1 MAQTSQQDKIL
12 LATGMTPE
20 AMGRLDAITARRGW
34 QLASERGEFVPD
46 VWLGTGESLAE
57 GERQLVAEW
66 DVHQEQIV
74 RVRLQS
80 ADGLSDAEPASERL
94 YLGLDAAS
102 GEECWERV
110 LASAFRAAEMLRR
123 QHHRIVR
130 LEKISTTDALTGT
143 YNRMHVMTALDVE
156 FRRFQRTGEPL
167 SCIMIDLDHFKNIND
182 TYGHALG
189 DQILA
194 AFASKLQA
202 MMRRSDVVGRY
213 GGEEFLCI
221 IPNTGLRAARGVAEK
236 LRKATEK
243 MVFAEGPFSIGIT
256 ASFGVASA
264 DQPDV
269 HDVTQLLQFS
279 DRAMYQAK
287 RLGRN
292 RVCVFNDQ
300 SGQTRHNTAEGE
312 AEGEADA
319 ANDSHRRQIAIVHP
333 RPATLGFYEVLADPK
348 DFELRLLSGSAEA
361 LQFLADN
368 DPLAV
373 FVYENLTE
381 GTGIELLEKCKGRQA
396 ESLHS
401 RVLIRAEG
409 SSLQDSEAWDAGAD
423 AIVNEDAT
431 PAEFATQFHTLVELR
446 HARDRIEES
455 AQRLAEARSQ
465 VVRAERLSAIGQ
477 MATGVA
483 HDFNN
488 LLSAILGRAQ
498 QILRSGPDDSVR
510 SGLEVIHQA
519 ASDGAETVRRIQ
531 EFSRHMSK
539 IDATAVNVCESIED
553 CVQLTRVRWKDE
565 ALRLGVNFSVEID
578 VDQALGTM
586 ANPTELREV
595 FTNLLVNAFDAMPEG
610 GVVKIRSRRADGDD
624 GFFIEVSDDGVGME
638 ESIAERIFEPFYTT
652 KKERGTGLG
661 LSIIYG
667 IMTRLGGRIE
677 ARSELGIGTTFEL
690 YFPEVVDFASRP
702 APTDANGAEIEPEL
716 EPARGAALRVLVVED
731 EKSVRELIGDV
742 LREPGHE
749 VVETDCAEAAIE
761 ALASSRFDL
770 VITDLSMPDRPGW
783 DVAAFVKERHPET
796 LVVLSSGWADDFTP
810 EYLAGR
816 GVDHWLPKPV
826 SLDALFAM
834 LRLAGGSTLLADNQ
848 PRN

>member
-1 MAQTSQQDKIL
+1 MAQTSEQDKIL
-12 LATGMTPE
+12 LATGLTPD
-20 AMGRLDAITARRGW
+20 AMGRLEAITARRGW
-34 QLASERGEFVPD
+34 QLKSERGEFAPD
-46 VWLGTGESLAE
+46 VWLGTCRSLAE
-57 GERQLVAEW
+57 GEKQLVAQW
-66 DVHQEQIV
+66 DVLQEHIV

-80 ADGLSDAEPASERL
+80 AEQFNDAEPASERL
-94 YLGLDAAS
+94 YLGLDSAS
-102 GEECWERV
+102 DEECWERV

-123 QHHRIVR
+123 QHRRIVR

-156 FRRFQRTGEPL
+156 FRRFQRIGEPL

-189 DQILA
+189 DRILA

-202 MMRRSDVVGRY
+202 MMRRSDIVGRY

-221 IPNTGLRAARGVAEK
+221 VPNTDLRAATGVAEK
-236 LRKATEK
+236 LRKAIEK
-243 MVFAEGPFSIGIT
+243 MVFTEGPFSIDIT

-264 DQPDV
+264 DQPEV
-269 HDVTQLLQFS
+269 HDVTQLLQYS

-292 RVCVFNDQ
+292 RVCLFND
-300 SGQTRHNTAEGE
+300 H
-312 AEGEADA
+312 ADA
-319 ANDSHRRQIAIVHP
+319 GGHEARDGSAEAANESPRRQIAILHP
-333 RPATLGFYEVLADPK
+333 RPETLSFYEALADPNC
-348 DFELRLLSGSAEA
+348 FELRLLNDGKEA
-361 LQFLADN
+361 LEYLTHN

-373 FVYENLTE
+373 FVYENLPE
-381 GTGIELLEKCKGRQA
+381 GAGLDVLERCKGRQL
-396 ESLHS
+396 ESLHP
-401 RVLIRAEG
+401 RILIRAAG
-409 SSLQDSEAWDAGAD
+409 SSLQDADAWDAGAD
-423 AIVNEDAT
+423 AILNEDVT

-455 AQRLAEARSQ
+455 ANKLSEARSQ
-465 VVRAERLSAIGQ
+465 VVKSERLSAMGQ

-488 LLSAILGRAQ
+488 LLSAILGRTQ
-498 QILRSGPDDSVR
+498 QILRSCPDDSVR
-510 SGLEVIHQA
+510 SGLNVIHQA

-531 EFSRHMSK
+531 EFSRHMSE
-539 IDATAVNVCESIED
+539 IDATAVNVRESIED

-565 ALRLGVNFSVEID
+565 ALRLGVNFSVDNE
-578 VDQALGTM
+578 VDRALGTM

-610 GVVKIRSRRADGDD
+610 GVVTVRSRRADGDD
-624 GFFIEVSDDGVGME
+624 GFFIDVSDEGIGME
-638 ESIAERIFEPFYTT
+638 RFVAQKIFEPFYTT
-652 KKERGTGLG
+652 KKEHGTGLG

-667 IMTRLGGRIE
+667 IMTRIGGRIE
-677 ARSELGIGTTFEL
+677 VRSELGIGTTFEL
-690 YFPEVVDFASRP
+690 YFPEVVDFSSRP
-702 APTDANGAEIEPEL
+702 ASDNALDTQVESAPEPSQ
-716 EPARGAALRVLVVED
+716 GSALRVLVVED

-761 ALASSRFDL
+761 ALGSSRFDL

-834 LRLAGGSTLLADNQ
+834 LRLAGGSTLVPDS
-848 PRN
+848 

>member
-1 MAQTSQQDKIL
+1 MAQTSPQDKIL

-20 AMGRLDAITARRGW
+20 AEQRLKTIAARRGW
-34 QLASERGEFVPD
+34 QLESERGEFVPD
-46 VWLGTGESLAE
+46 VWLGTGKSLAE
-57 GERQLVAEW
+57 GERQLVAQW
-66 DVHQEQIV
+66 DVLQEHIV
-74 RVRLQS
+74 RVRLQG
-80 ADGLSDAEPASERL
+80 AEEFCDAEPASERL
-94 YLGLDAAS
+94 YLGLDSVS

-123 QHHRIVR
+123 QHRRIVR

-189 DQILA
+189 DRILS
-194 AFASKLQA
+194 AFAGKLQA
-202 MMRRSDVVGRY
+202 LMRRSDAVGRY

-221 IPNTGLRAARGVAEK
+221 VPNTDLRAATGVAEK
-236 LRKATEK
+236 LRKAIEK
-243 MVFAEGPFSIGIT
+243 MVFSEGPFSIDIT

-264 DQPDV
+264 DQPEV
-269 HDVTQLLQFS
+269 QDVTQLLQYS

-292 RVCVFNDQ
+292 RVCVFNDRADTD
-300 SGQTRHNTAEGE
+300 GHE
-312 AEGEADA
+312 ARDDSAVA
-319 ANDSHRRQIAIVHP
+319 ASDSTRRQIAIVHP
-333 RPATLGFYEVLADPK
+333 QPETLSFHDVIADPRY
-348 DFELRLLSGSAEA
+348 FELRLLNDGKEA
-361 LQFLADN
+361 LEYLTKN
-368 DPLAV
+368 DPMAV
-373 FVYENLTE
+373 FVYENLSE
-381 GTGIELLEKCKGRQA
+381 GTGLDVLEKCKGRQL
-396 ESLHS
+396 ESLHP
-401 RVLIRAEG
+401 RIFIRAAG
-409 SSLQDSEAWDAGAD
+409 SSLRDGEAWDAGAD
-423 AIVNEDAT
+423 AILNEDVT
-431 PAEFATQFHTLVELR
+431 PAEFETQFHTLVELR

-455 AQRLAEARSQ
+455 AVKLSEARSQ
-465 VVRAERLSAIGQ
+465 VVKAERLSAMGQ

-488 LLSAILGRAQ
+488 LLSAILGRTE
-498 QILRSGPDDSVR
+498 QILRSCPDDSVR
-510 SGLEVIHQA
+510 SGLDVIHQA

-539 IDATAVNVCESIED
+539 IDATAVNVRESIED
-553 CVQLTRVRWKDE
+553 CVELTRVRWRDE

-578 VDQALGTM
+578 VDRALGTM

-610 GVVKIRSRRADGDD
+610 GVVTVRSRRVDGDD
-624 GFFIEVSDDGVGME
+624 GFFIDVSDQGIGME
-638 ESIAERIFEPFYTT
+638 RFIAEKIFEPFYTT

-667 IMTRLGGRIE
+667 IMTRLGGRIR
-677 ARSELGIGTTFEL
+677 ARSKLGIGTTFEL
-690 YFPEVVDFASRP
+690 YFPEVVAFSSRP
-702 APTDANGAEIEPEL
+702 APDNAFEAEIEPEP
-716 EPARGAALRVLVVED
+716 EPSRGSPLRLLVVED

-761 ALASSRFDL
+761 ALRSGKFDL

-834 LRLAGGSTLLADNQ
+834 LRLAGGSTIVTDS
-848 PRN
+848 